1 MATDS
6 KPVTSAEY
14 RSFGVVDEDAEQEIG
29 FFLPDTFAILP
40 FVSAL
45 ESLRAANRF
54 SGRPLYRWH
63 LYGEED
69 RPAIANNALSID
81 VSGSIHT
88 SRRLHRLIVCGVHDP
103 HLFEKPAINRALRK
117 ISGNGTALG
126 ALDTGSY
133 LLAQAGLIRKRR
145 CTVHWENLPGFR
157 SAFPEINVF
166 CELFEVD
173 GDLFTCA
180 GGAAAL
186 DMMLALIARDHGIAL
201 AAQIADLFI
210 HTTIRC
216 ASDSQRPGTAERTG
230 IHHAGLINCVEL
242 MESNIEQP
250 LSTAELARITRISTR
265 QLERLFRANLNTT
278 PTLYYLELRLHAG
291 RELLR
296 QSGLSVLEVAAAVG
310 FTSADYFSRRFR
322 ARYNFSPSEARLR
335 Q

>member
-1 MATDS
+1 M
-6 KPVTSAEY
+6 TSTNY
-14 RSFGVVDEDAEQEIG
+14 RSFGVVDEEAEQEIG

-45 ESLRAANRF
+45 EPLRAANRF

-69 RPAIANNALSID
+69 RPAVANNAMSIE
-81 VSGSIHT
+81 VTGAIHK
-88 SRRLHRLIVCGVHDP
+88 SRQLHRLVVCGAHDP
-103 HLFEKPAINRALRK
+103 HLFEKPVINRTLRR
-117 ISGNGTALG
+117 IAGNGTSLG

-133 LLAQAGLIRKRR
+133 LLAQAGLIRNRR
-145 CTVHWENLPGFR
+145 CTIHWENLPGFR
-157 SAFPEINVF
+157 NAFPEINVF

-173 GDLFTCA
+173 GDLFTCS

-186 DMMLALIARDHGIAL
+186 DMMLALVARDHGVAL

-210 HTTIRC
+210 HTTFRC
-216 ASDSQRPGTAERTG
+216 ANDSQRPGTAERTG
-230 IHHAGLINCVEL
+230 IHHPGLIDCIEL

-250 LSTAELARITRISTR
+250 LSTAELARMIGISTR
-265 QLERLFRANLNTT
+265 QLERLFRSKLHTT
-278 PTLYYLELRLHAG
+278 PTLYYLELRLHTG

-310 FTSADYFSRRFR
+310 FASADYFSRRFR

-335 Q
+335 H